1 MKVNLQMKLKET
13 KYVQTKIK
21 NIESS
26 NKYRVL

>member
-13 KYVQTKIK
+13 EYVQTKIK

-26 NKYRVL
+26 NKYRAL